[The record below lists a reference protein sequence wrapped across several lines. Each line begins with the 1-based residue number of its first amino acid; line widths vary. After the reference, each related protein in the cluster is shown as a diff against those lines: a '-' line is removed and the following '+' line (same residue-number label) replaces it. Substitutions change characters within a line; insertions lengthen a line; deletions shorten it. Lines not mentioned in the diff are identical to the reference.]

1 MLEREDGC
9 ISAALESLESVEG
22 VVVLEG
28 LEALGGVVV
37 FSSKELG
44 SL

>member
-9 ISAALESLESVEG
+9 ISAALEGLESVEG
-22 VVVLEG
+22 VVLLEG
-28 LEALGGVVV
+28 LEALGGVGVV
-37 FSSKELG
+37 SSKALG

>member
-1 MLEREDGC
+1 MLEREDDG
-9 ISAALESLESVEG
+9 ISVALEGLESVEG
-22 VVVLEG
+22 VALLEG